1 MMSALKT
8 ELAEKINA
16 IAGVSQTVFE
26 GKNGEFVSF
35 VFKDKEF
42 AHFHG
47 DTIIDLRLTK
57 KVIASEGL
65 QHPTNSQSHPTR
77 SPKAPWI
84 ELEFTNKKQM
94 QVVLAYVK
102 QALEQIK

>member
-1 MMSALKT
+1 MSALKT
-8 ELAEKINA
+8 ELSEKIKA
-16 IAGVSQTVFE
+16 LEGVSQAVFD

-35 VFKDKEF
+35 LYKNKEF

-47 DTIIDLRLTK
+47 DKIIDLRLTK

-65 QHPTNSQSHPTR
+65 QHPQESTNHPTR
-77 SPKAPWI
+77 SPKSPWI

-94 QVVLAYVK
+94 QAVFAYVK
-102 QALEQIK
+102 LALEQIK